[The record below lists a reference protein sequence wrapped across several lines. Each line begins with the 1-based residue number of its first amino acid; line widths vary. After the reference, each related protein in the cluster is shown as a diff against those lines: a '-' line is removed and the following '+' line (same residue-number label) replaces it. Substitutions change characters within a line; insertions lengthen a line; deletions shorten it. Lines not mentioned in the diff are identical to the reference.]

1 MGGLFYSLFVSCD
14 FKFVFYIN
22 VCAIF
27 TYFLEKITLNELFL
41 WDSQFWEMADFFQI
55 VIRDIAMTCTNI
67 VLGQTL
73 FKLLKLLGPTHKN
86 KRVHDLIVWPCGF
99 LKYAHKLQGGLHLAT
114 QYALNVQFYYLCYIC
129 TKIRTHYEF
138 SKEQPD
144 YDLII
149 RKVWNFYHF

>member
-86 KRVHDLIVWPCGF
+86 KRVHDLIVWLCGF
-99 LKYAHKLQGGLHLAT
+99 LKYAHKLQGGMHLAT
-114 QYALNVQFYYLCYIC
+114 QDAHLLNLYLCTLWSSCFSDRFNFLPLMPDWSKYPGFLKC
-129 TKIRTHYEF
+129 T
-138 SKEQPD
+138 
-144 YDLII
+144 
-149 RKVWNFYHF
+149 